1 MKKKLLFLMFLSML
15 SIFYAKETYAYDKS
29 TYANR
34 TLCGNFEV
42 ALFKADGT
50 IEQKSCH
57 SNYDEAYNAMVK
69 DGNKDLAVLG
79 KWNGAN
85 KIYNANLA
93 LADMTKNGDTTFDIY
108 TSHQINVKHTYMV
121 GGSGYGGVDA
131 AYLATGYST
140 SANTFTAQIKING
153 YTGWVRLGNIE
164 IVPLVWVKSSSSYT
178 IGAESIRHNFV
189 TKIQETYTGS
199 SGTTIGPKPTMLNA
213 GTYYS
218 YDGHYF
224 YTTREQ
230 MMTDYKNGV
239 YTNAVNKDKPYYNYY
254 LFLPQ
259 HTRTTY
265 SSINIDEY
273 IRLQMGYTKDVY
285 GTLKSDGASRLY
297 GKGAFFYNAQELYGS
312 NALLALGVSRNETG
326 NGRSNLAINKNNGF
340 GLNAVDRNPGQA
352 ATWFPTF
359 AQSIYDYGNSWV
371 SYGYSQPTDTRYFG
385 AQNGNKYVGMNVMYA
400 SDVYWGEKMAS
411 NYYFLDKAFGL
422 QDYNYYQT
430 AVTTKST
437 TAKSQPKTSSK
448 SVFTYKSSD
457 HALVIL
463 DEVEGDTVDGNN
475 KWYKVVS
482 DMNIDSNFNELT
494 SGYYNWNSYVYVPA
508 AHVMKINEGK
518 NGYISP
524 NEVPEHK
531 DKYYSYD
538 LYIDKDS
545 NLQPKVAESVK
556 DTSYY
561 YDATLTSKTGKTL
574 LNSRYVMVYATAYD
588 KDKNEVAY
596 LVTSDYFY
604 DQKHW
609 VSADSIKFISCVY
622 GRASVTVPDVN
633 TYTIVTSTTIDS
645 MSYKISGLYHY
656 TYVPILVETSVS
668 GNVWYKVP
676 VNLSGSTNIYGWTL
690 ASAPDVLITKYQYK
704 VTNQAP
710 VINASDK
717 TITQGTTFDA
727 KSGVTAT
734 DKEDGTITSK
744 LQVTKNTVNTKV
756 AGTYEVTYSVTD
768 SANYTTT
775 KTIKVTVVANQKP
788 VINVSDKTITIN
800 STFDAKSGVTATDK
814 EDGTITSKLQV
825 TKNTVNT
832 KVAGT
837 YEVTYSV
844 TDSYNQTVTKTIK
857 VTVTTASKIKK
868 SGRFDLSYFK
878 IVNGKIAIKG
888 FSTID
893 GIDNNLKTT
902 ITYKL
907 IVQSIND
914 SSKKYEQTLT
924 RITNTT
930 SIPYKTPSSDGKDY
944 QYSWFEGTLDIT
956 SIAQGDYRMYIEA
969 SSQQYYS
976 ITSVN
981 NQLFNEQLTSTTQNG
996 KYLMTR
1002 NNYFEKDKPIELLIR
1017 SEKIGDKTVSPLSN
1031 QYGQL
1036 EEIKFTST
1044 NKLYLYG
1051 NAFSSGA
1058 NLASNASVSRKIIF
1072 ENQSTYQRYSYDL
1085 GATTTAK
1092 YTVKMPVDDKLS
1104 KAKAWYKNEID
1115 ISNLPKG
1122 DYSIY
1127 IQTTSNVSDIGELNE
1142 QLFRDLSKVTQTIN
1156 GKKYTFGVNY
1166 NQRYRV
1172 ELKVE

>member
-1 MKKKLLFLMFLSML
+1 MH
-15 SIFYAKETYAYDKS
+15 
-29 TYANR
+29 
-34 TLCGNFEV
+34 
-42 ALFKADGT
+42 KAW
-50 IEQKSCH
+50 
-57 SNYDEAYNAMVK
+57 
-69 DGNKDLAVLG
+69 VL
-79 KWNGAN
+79 
-85 KIYNANLA
+85 
-93 LADMTKNGDTTFDIY
+93 
-108 TSHQINVKHTYMV
+108 
-121 GGSGYGGVDA
+121 
-131 AYLATGYST
+131 
-140 SANTFTAQIKING
+140 
-153 YTGWVRLGNIE
+153 
-164 IVPLVWVKSSSSYT
+164 PC
-178 IGAESIRHNFV
+178 
-189 TKIQETYTGS
+189 
-199 SGTTIGPKPTMLNA
+199 
-213 GTYYS
+213 
-218 YDGHYF
+218 
-224 YTTREQ
+224 
-230 MMTDYKNGV
+230 
-239 YTNAVNKDKPYYNYY
+239 
-254 LFLPQ
+254 
-259 HTRTTY
+259 
-265 SSINIDEY
+265 
-273 IRLQMGYTKDVY
+273 
-285 GTLKSDGASRLY
+285 SR
-297 GKGAFFYNAQELYGS
+297 
-312 NALLALGVSRNETG
+312 
-326 NGRSNLAINKNNGF
+326 
-340 GLNAVDRNPGQA
+340 
-352 ATWFPTF
+352 FPTF
-359 AQSIYDYGNSWV
+359 SKSIYDYGNSWV
-371 SYGYSQPTDTRYFG
+371 AYGYSQPTDERYFG
-385 AQNGNKYVGMNVMYA
+385 SQNGNKYVGMNVMYA

-411 NYYFLDKAFGL
+411 NYYFLDKTFGL

-430 AVTTKST
+430 AVTTKAT

-448 SVFTYKSSD
+448 SVFNYKSSD

-463 DEVEGDTVDGNN
+463 DEVEGDTVEGNN

-588 KDKNEVAY
+588 KNKNEVAY

-622 GRASVTVPDVN
+622 GQASVTVPDTN

-668 GNVWYKVP
+668 GEVWYKVP

-717 TITQGTTFDA
+717 TITQGATFDA

-768 SANYTTT
+768 S
-775 KTIKVTVVANQKP
+775 
-788 VINVSDKTITIN
+788 
-800 STFDAKSGVTATDK
+800 F
-814 EDGTITSKLQV
+814 
-825 TKNTVNT
+825 
-832 KVAGT
+832 
-837 YEVTYSV
+837 
-844 TDSYNQTVTKTIK
+844 NQTVTKTIK
-857 VTVTTASKIKK
+857 VTVTTATKIKK

-878 IVNGKIAIKG
+878 LVNGKITIKG

-907 IVQSIND
+907 IIQNIND
-914 SSKKYEQTLT
+914 SSKKYEQALT
-924 RITNTT
+924 RITNTA

-944 QYSWFEGTLDIT
+944 QYSWFEGTLDIS
-956 SIAQGDYRMYIEA
+956 SIVQGDYRMYIEA
-969 SSQQYYS
+969 SSPQYYS
-976 ITSVN
+976 TTSVN

-1002 NNYFEKDKPIELLIR
+1002 NNYFEKDKPIELMIR

-1036 EEIKFTST
+1036 EEIKFTDNS
-1044 NKLYLYG
+1044 KLYLYG

-1058 NLASNASVSRKIIF
+1058 NLASNASVSRKVIF
-1072 ENQSTYQRYSYDL
+1072 ENQTTYQRYSYDL
-1085 GATTTAK
+1085 GSTTTAK

-1122 DYSIY
+1122 NYSIY

-1142 QLFRDLSKVTQTIN
+1142 QLFRDLSKVTKTIN

>member
-1 MKKKLLFLMFLSML
+1 MFL
-15 SIFYAKETYAYDKS
+15 
-29 TYANR
+29 
-34 TLCGNFEV
+34 
-42 ALFKADGT
+42 
-50 IEQKSCH
+50 
-57 SNYDEAYNAMVK
+57 
-69 DGNKDLAVLG
+69 
-79 KWNGAN
+79 
-85 KIYNANLA
+85 
-93 LADMTKNGDTTFDIY
+93 
-108 TSHQINVKHTYMV
+108 
-121 GGSGYGGVDA
+121 
-131 AYLATGYST
+131 
-140 SANTFTAQIKING
+140 KING

-178 IGAESIRHNFV
+178 ISNESIRHNYV
-189 TKIQETYTGS
+189 TKIQNTYSGS
-199 SGTTIGPKPTMLNA
+199 SGNTIGPKPTMLNT

-230 MMTDYKNGV
+230 MISDYKNGI
-239 YTNAVNKDKPYYNYY
+239 YTNSVNKDKPYYNYY
-254 LFLPQ
+254 QFLPQ

-273 IRLQMGYTKDVY
+273 IRLQLGYTKDVY
-285 GTLKSDGASRLY
+285 GTKKSDGASRLY

-359 AQSIYDYGNSWV
+359 SKSIYDYGNSWV
-371 SYGYSQPTDTRYFG
+371 AYGYSQPTDERYFG
-385 AQNGNKYVGMNVMYA
+385 SQNGNKYVGMNVMYA

-411 NYYFLDKAFGL
+411 NYYFLDKTFGL

-430 AVTTKST
+430 AVTTKAT
-437 TAKSQPKTSSK
+437 TAKASPKTSSK
-448 SVFTYKSSD
+448 TVFNYKSSD
-457 HALVIL
+457 NALVIL
-463 DEVEGDTVDGNN
+463 DEVEGDTVEGNN

-588 KDKNEVAY
+588 KNKNEVAY

-668 GNVWYKVP
+668 GEVWYKVP
-676 VNLSGSTNIYGWTL
+676 VNLSGSNNIYGWTL

-717 TITQGTTFDA
+717 TITQGATFDA

-734 DKEDGTITSK
+734 DSEDGNITSK
-744 LQVTKNTVNTKV
+744 LQVTKNTVNPKV

-775 KTIKVTVVANQKP
+775 KTIKVTVTANQKP
-788 VINVSDKTITIN
+788 VINASDKTLTIN

-844 TDSYNQTVTKTIK
+844 TDSFNQTVTKTIK
-857 VTVTTASKIKK
+857 VTITEQTIIQKKGEFYLNELTWNSTSKKYTI
-868 SGRFDLSYFK
+868 SGYL
-878 IVNGKIAIKG
+878 IILN
-888 FSTID
+888 TQ
-893 GIDNNLKTT
+893 NNSNNA
-902 ITYKL
+902 TYKL
-907 IVQSIND
+907 IIKNKANGQKQEINIAPWTSGVPYNLGKENGYDYSGSWFKGEFSLNNIASGDYDLYMKTIKDNNYSEEKVTNLFNKTISRRAEDNTNGYNLKVQLSLASKEIELNVRKGDLITSSTSSDFRNMINNYD
-914 SSKKYEQTLT
+914 DISFSGNKMKVIGTSYNYGGTYDNASNIT
-924 RITNTT
+924 RYLILENTT
-930 SIPYKTPSSDGKDY
+930 TFEQYKYNIGSTANGSYKVTSSD
-944 QYSWFEGTLDIT
+944 
-956 SIAQGDYRMYIEA
+956 
-969 SSQQYYS
+969 
-976 ITSVN
+976 N
-981 NQLFNEQLTSTTQNG
+981 
-996 KYLMTR
+996 
-1002 NNYFEKDKPIELLIR
+1002 
-1017 SEKIGDKTVSPLSN
+1017 
-1031 QYGQL
+1031 
-1036 EEIKFTST
+1036 
-1044 NKLYLYG
+1044 
-1051 NAFSSGA
+1051 
-1058 NLASNASVSRKIIF
+1058 
-1072 ENQSTYQRYSYDL
+1072 
-1085 GATTTAK
+1085 
-1092 YTVKMPVDDKLS
+1092 LS
-1104 KAKAWYKNEID
+1104 KNFAWYNSSID
-1115 ISNLPKG
+1115 ISALPKG
-1122 DYSIY
+1122 TYSMMVHTKTKNAEDY
-1127 IQTTSNVSDIGELNE
+1127 GEITDMFGMINPAE
-1142 QLFRDLSKVTQTIN
+1142 ATIN
-1156 GKKYTFGVNY
+1156 GKKYKVQLNKSRM
-1166 NQRYRV
+1166 NRI
-1172 ELKVE
+1172 ELVVQ